1 MAFNEM
7 NLQYWDALENLQSG
21 QLEVVIVSCEG
32 NLYWPQIHLAQSNMG
47 WAPPSLPLCL
57 FAAFAAIF
65 FSLFFNNFRLIF
77 LSSLEV
83 DCVGVLQM
91 KNG

>member
-47 WAPPSLPLCL
+47 WAPPSSLPFLL
-57 FAAFAAIF
+57 L
-65 FSLFFNNFRLIF
+65 SLPAHKPISKGFWPIQPCRKLD
-77 LSSLEV
+77 L
-83 DCVGVLQM
+83 
-91 KNG
+91 